1 MAYTR
6 ELLADARM
14 AAEAALSAARGA
26 APAEET
32 TEAPMQASAHADD
45 AARASARE
53 PAREPANLFASDA
66 VCMPTTTDRL
76 PAALADA
83 VICMARHTRR
93 LEQALAA
100 ADADGAAEAATHRAE
115 ALDQLLAAE
124 CPPDVLPVLAEVLV
138 AALDKTRE
146 LDQTARALR
155 ESTRTELR
163 TSSVNTRLAR
173 AYTP

>member
-53 PAREPANLFASDA
+53 PANLFASDA
-66 VCMPTTTDRL
+66 VCMPPTTDRL

>member
-1 MAYTR
+1 M
-6 ELLADARM
+6 ESVS
-14 AAEAALSAARGA
+14 ES
-26 APAEET
+26 
-32 TEAPMQASAHADD
+32 
-45 AARASARE
+45 
-53 PAREPANLFASDA
+53 AREPANLLASDRGCVPPA
-66 VCMPTTTDRL
+66 TDLL
-76 PAALADA
+76 PAAIADA
-83 VICMARHTRR
+83 VLCMARHTRR

>member
-6 ELLADARM
+6 ELLVDARM

-32 TEAPMQASAHADD
+32 TEAPMQASAHASD
-45 AARASARE
+45 AAKESARE
-53 PAREPANLFASDA
+53 SANLFASDA
-66 VCMPTTTDRL
+66 VCMPPTTDRL

-83 VICMARHTRR
+83 VLCMARHTRR